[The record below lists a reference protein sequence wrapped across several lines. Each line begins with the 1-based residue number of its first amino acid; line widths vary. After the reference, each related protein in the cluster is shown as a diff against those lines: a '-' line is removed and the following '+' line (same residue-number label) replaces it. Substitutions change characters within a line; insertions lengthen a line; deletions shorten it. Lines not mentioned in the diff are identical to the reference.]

1 MHTLNPLSRLG
12 DQHTT
17 VLPVTNLSDTIMQI
31 DSKCQPLRIFLVED
45 SLEVR
50 ELIIENLAMIPGV
63 VVAGV
68 SDTEQDAL
76 KQLNTL
82 HCDILIVDI
91 QLKKGNGINLL
102 REIAEKKNPAPLKI
116 ICSNNAT
123 EVFRRV
129 GRQYGVNHFFDKTSE
144 FPQLFSLV
152 RELSSTR
159 AECKSNN

>member
-1 MHTLNPLSRLG
+1 M
-12 DQHTT
+12 
-17 VLPVTNLSDTIMQI
+17 TNMSETKTMQI

-45 SLEVR
+45 SIEVR

-68 SDTEQDAL
+68 SDTEHDAL
-76 KQLNTL
+76 KQLDSL
-82 HCDILIVDI
+82 PCDVLIVDI

-102 REIAEKKNPAPLKI
+102 RHISESKKPTPLKI

-129 GRQYGVNHFFDKTSE
+129 GRQYGVNHFFDKTAE
-144 FPQLFSLV
+144 FPQLFELV
-152 RELSSTR
+152 KDLSSART
-159 AECKSNN
+159 ECNSSN